1 MDKIV
6 EKAFELG
13 LPGFL
18 LLVVLMLMSTL
29 VVKMFGAI
37 NSNNNSIKVGMSEI
51 TAAIRSDLGGMSE
64 KLQLLTERVIDTNAS
79 LNTQLIN
86 SNSEMS
92 NLIAQSSIRQDNIL
106 SVMKETIVSVN
117 NNTLR
122 MAILENKTEGIYTKI
137 QEVSVKADTTADK
150 LDDINLKLETMI
162 HELK

>member
-86 SNSEMS
+86 SNSE
-92 NLIAQSSIRQDNIL
+92 RDNC
-106 SVMKETIVSVN
+106 VCK
-117 NNTLR
+117 
-122 MAILENKTEGIYTKI
+122 
-137 QEVSVKADTTADK
+137 
-150 LDDINLKLETMI
+150 
-162 HELK
+162 